1 MDLCLLLLLS
11 ESAIEKNIGPVFF
24 CGFIKV
30 YLVLS

>member
-1 MDLCLLLLLS
+1 MNLCFLLII
-11 ESAIEKNIGPVFF
+11 ESAMEKNKAPFL